1 MGEKR
6 FSMPPLIGASSLLTI
21 FAVLCLTVFALLS
34 ISTVNAHQRL
44 RESASQAVTE
54 YYRADCMAEEILA
67 HLRSGECPD
76 GVTER
81 DGIFSYVCAVSDTQ
95 ALVVEVAVNGED
107 YTVLR
112 WQAVSTADWEA
123 DDRILVWSGE

>member
-44 RESASQAVTE
+44 RESTSQAVTG

-67 HLRSGECPD
+67 RLRSGECPD
-76 GVTER
+76 GVTEH
-81 DGIFSYVCAVSDTQ
+81 DGIFSYACAVSDTQ
-95 ALVVEVAVNGED
+95 ALVVEVALNGED

>member
-1 MGEKR
+1 MSEKR

-44 RESASQAVTE
+44 RESASQAVTG

-67 HLRSGECPD
+67 HLRSGECPN
-76 GVTER
+76 GVTEC
-81 DGIFSYVCAVSDTQ
+81 DGIFSYACAVSDTQ